1 MTVQVSVESVGN
13 HRFLRWHIHRPE
25 RMNAI
30 GTSIAAELT
39 DALALARHEPPHGV
53 RALVI
58 TAETVVK
65 DHKATWIAG
74 GDLLELAT
82 LTEKQQG
89 QEYAA
94 TMNRFCS
101 ELELLPIP
109 VITFVD
115 GAAIGGGAELAIAAD
130 IRLAT
135 QRSTLEFRQLKM
147 GLATGY
153 GAASR
158 LCTLIGKAKAQELLY
173 FCETLSAQEAQ
184 TMGLVH
190 RILKS
195 QDDIAEVLNHL
206 ANLEPLALA
215 AQKQMLHLAGNRN
228 SDHATEDRIFGKIWR
243 NKTHI
248 AMLDKFKEKIRL

>member
-1 MTVQVSVESVGN
+1 MTVQVSVESVGS
-13 HRFLRWHIHRPE
+13 HQFLRWHIHRPE

-39 DALALARHEPPHGV
+39 DALALARHNPPHGV

-65 DHKATWIAG
+65 AQKATWIAG
-74 GDLLELAT
+74 GDLLELAA
-82 LTEKQQG
+82 LTEKQEG
-89 QEYAA
+89 QAYAA

-115 GAAIGGGAELAIAAD
+115 GAAIGGGAELALAGD

-158 LCTLIGKAKAQELLY
+158 LCTLIGKAKTQNLLY

-184 TMGLVH
+184 ALGLVH
-190 RILKS
+190 RVLKS
-195 QDDIAEVLNHL
+195 QDDISGVLNHL
-206 ANLEPLALA
+206 GGLDPLALA
-215 AQKQMLHLAGNRN
+215 AQKQMLHLAVNR
-228 SDHATEDRIFGKIWR
+228 SKDHGIEDRIFGKIWR
-243 NKTHI
+243 NTTHVT
-248 AMLDKFKEKIRL
+248 MLNKFKEKTNF